1 MTVLPCLR
9 TKSNGCKTMKVQR
22 FHTAEFRKNIYTYK
36 SFNYS
41 NNDDFGLPE
50 TNIL

>member
-1 MTVLPCLR
+1 M
-9 TKSNGCKTMKVQR
+9 KSVQR
-22 FHTAEFRKNIYTYK
+22 FHTAEFRENIYTYK